1 MQLLLGSADNNGVR
15 ECAQLVRRWQLGT
28 LNPTGASALYCHHY
42 PVRALAAGP
51 LETLVSAD
59 ASGEVAVW
67 KI

>member
-1 MQLLLGSADNNGVR
+1 MLLGLADDNGL
-15 ECAQLVRRWQLGT
+15 CDGAQLVRRWQLGT